1 MRDTEGHTPSTALHQ
16 SGHCLQAL
24 ISQGPIRAL
33 SAVLACYFG
42 LLDDLLRIDRMVAFN
57 LSYNVIN
64 EMLKWWLI
72 IRYITFTLIVQNYSS
87 PLYTMPSIE
96 GQLCKYHS
104 REQRM

>member
-1 MRDTEGHTPSTALHQ
+1 MRDTEGHTPITALNQ
-16 SGHCLQAL
+16 SGRSLQAL

-33 SAVLACYFG
+33 SPVLACYIG

-72 IRYITFTLIVQNYSS
+72 IRYL
-87 PLYTMPSIE
+87 
-96 GQLCKYHS
+96 H
-104 REQRM
+104 